1 MTSSVL
7 NLQSKVPSP
16 SQSKGKI
23 QTSTEIISTVFP
35 YQISAPASVNLE
47 TSLVSE
53 VYTKSPEEPTS
64 TNQSELPAEFTQ
76 MLVATLT
83 IENMEFTPELADSSS
98 EFFKELASDLEL
110 ILKNVF
116 EEIVGFLRVKVT
128 SFKKGSI
135 VCNFKIHM
143 KRKSLL
149 TAKDYEK
156 ALTAAAEGGKT
167 GEYQISNVEVQDL
180 NVGVVKGKESEETS
194 FPVKVVGVAAF
205 VGVVALIIVFLFYKV
220 SFKN

>member
-7 NLQSKVPSP
+7 SLQSKVSSP

-35 YQISAPASVNLE
+35 YQIFAPAMIASVNLE

-64 TNQSELPAEFTQ
+64 RSELPADQ

-98 EFFKELASDLEL
+98 EFFKKLASDLEL
-110 ILKNVF
+110 ILNNVF

-167 GEYQISNVEVQDL
+167 GKYQISNVEVQDL

-220 SFKN
+220 SFEN